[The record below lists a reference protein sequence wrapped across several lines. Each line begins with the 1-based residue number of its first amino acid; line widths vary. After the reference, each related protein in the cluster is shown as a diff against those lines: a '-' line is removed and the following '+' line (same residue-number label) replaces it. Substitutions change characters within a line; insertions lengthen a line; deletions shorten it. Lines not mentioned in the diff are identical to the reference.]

1 MPSFLLR
8 AAALGALALGAG
20 LLPAHAA
27 ESPLAAA
34 LHRLAPAANP
44 TVIELALKATDCAAA
59 QGLPPSDRLAVIDYS
74 LPSTTP
80 RLWVFD
86 LAKHKLLFHELV
98 AHGRNSG
105 ANHATQFS
113 DRMNSLQS
121 SLGLFRTLGT
131 YDGHNGYSLR
141 MEGLDPGFNSHALER
156 ALVIHGAAYV
166 DPALAR
172 SAGRIGRSWGCPAV
186 PTRVA
191 RPLIDALKGG
201 QYVFAYYPD
210 ARWLDHARTLQCA
223 PAQAAVASLAP

>member
-8 AAALGALALGAG
+8 AATLGALALGAG

-113 DRMNSLQS
+113 DSMNSLQS

-131 YDGHNGYSLR
+131 FR
-141 MEGLDPGFNSHALER
+141 FE
-156 ALVIHGAAYV
+156 
-166 DPALAR
+166 
-172 SAGRIGRSWGCPAV
+172 AGRAGWVRVSNDGTEPDKVVIADAV
-186 PTRVA
+186 QFLPVA
-191 RPLIDALKGG
+191 GE
-201 QYVFAYYPD
+201 
-210 ARWLDHARTLQCA
+210 
-223 PAQAAVASLAP
+223 